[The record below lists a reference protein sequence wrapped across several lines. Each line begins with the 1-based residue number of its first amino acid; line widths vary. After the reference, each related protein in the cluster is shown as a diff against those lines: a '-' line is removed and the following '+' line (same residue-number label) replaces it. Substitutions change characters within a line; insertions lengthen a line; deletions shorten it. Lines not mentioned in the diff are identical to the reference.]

1 MATESN
7 KNKSCNSNNK
17 RQPRRISQNKRV
29 NYDNTRVQK
38 FDKDMDTPISNKSND
53 IAWYGK
59 ANGLIEGS
67 ARLPFSNTTGFT
79 LPYGNKEGVPG
90 VMALTY
96 MPTIGA
102 NGKTVNGNIATAA
115 ANSYYSYVVH
125 ANSRNQSYDA
135 PDLMLATL
143 AGMDALAFIAVG
155 IRAYGVMKLYD
166 QTNRYLPNA
175 LLTAMGFDP
184 SDLSSNYSHM
194 LFDINNLIA
203 QASQIWIP
211 DTMPL
216 MQRKFWMNTN
226 IYMDSDSVKGQYYLF
241 VPRLV
246 YKFDERSSEKGTSLT
261 PVMWNTGENH
271 KWADFV
277 NIAKSLISS
286 LVNSQDRGI
295 MFGDILK
302 AYGKEHLYTLSPI
315 DVDYTVTPVYDH
327 EVLTQIENAT
337 CGPISVGAITQ
348 DEHGIIMQEWDQ
360 NIPDIGRGN
369 YFPSQ
374 SVLNFHFK
382 EAPTPDQ
389 IMIATRLKAADMVY
403 VQNESVHIA
412 HPYATGSEAIY
423 GFYIYYY
430 ENEQLQMLPMG
441 NDRNLTMDNVR
452 RWCAFDYAPWLY
464 QFKELPTEGGWD
476 VWTPFAAFGDY
487 DNYTTVNDID
497 LYRMHT
503 TALMSLFGVPVI

>member
-1 MATESN
+1 MMKESN
-7 KNKSCNSNNK
+7 KNGKTNNR
-17 RQPRRISQNKRV
+17 RQPRRDSNSKRV

-38 FDKDMDTPISNKSND
+38 FDKDIETPISNKSND

-59 ANGLIEGS
+59 ANGLIEAA
-67 ARLPFSNTTGFT
+67 ARLPFSNTTGFN
-79 LPYGNKEGVPG
+79 LPYGKKEAVPG

-102 NGKTVNGNIATAA
+102 NGATASGENIATTA

-135 PDLMLATL
+135 PDLMMATL

-155 IRAYGVMKLYD
+155 IRAYGVMNLYD
-166 QTNRYLPNA
+166 QNNKYLPDA

-184 SDLSSNYSHM
+184 SDLRANYSHM

-241 VPRLV
+241 VPRCV
-246 YKFDERSSEKGTSLT
+246 YKFSETGSPNGTSLV
-261 PVMWNTGENH
+261 PVVWNTNQKY
-271 KWADFV
+271 KWSQFV
-277 NIAKSLISS
+277 KVAQSLISA

-315 DVDYTVTPVYDH
+315 DVNYTVTPVYDH

-337 CGPISVGAITQ
+337 CGAIDVGDITQ
-348 DEHGIIMQEWDQ
+348 TESGTIQQAWKA
-360 NIPDIGRGN
+360 NTPDKTQGN
-369 YFPSQ
+369 YFPSR

-382 EAPTPDQ
+382 ETPTADQ
-389 IMIATRLKAADMVY
+389 IMIATRLKAGYMGYNQTGEVKL
-403 VQNESVHIA
+403 A
-412 HPYATGSEAIY
+412 HPFATGSEVIY
-423 GFYIYYY
+423 SMYIYYY
-430 ENEQLQMLPMG
+430 HNDALEVAQMV
-441 NDRNLTMDNVR
+441 NDKFLTLDNIR
-452 RWCAFDYAPWLY
+452 RWVAFDYAPWIY
-464 QFKELPTEGGWD
+464 QFDALPTSGGPD
-476 VWTPFAAFGDY
+476 VWTPSAAFGDY
-487 DNYTTVNDID
+487 DNYTTVDDIN
-497 LYRMHT
+497 LLRLHK
-503 TALMSLFGVPVI
+503 TALMSLFGVPVL